1 MLDFKLQKTD
11 GRTKARAG
19 LIHTDHGTVRTPVF
33 MPVGTRGSVKAVEQR
48 ELLEINAGI
57 ILGNTYHL
65 YQRPG
70 VDILRKFGGLH
81 SFMSWP
87 RPILTDSGG
96 FQILSLSDLRKLSD
110 EGVEFRSHIDGSYH
124 FFTPEKIIE
133 VERAIGSDIMMVL
146 DECPPYP
153 SEKEYVSKSIEL
165 TRKWAMRCSDTFHGT
180 SPLYGFNQYLFA
192 IVQGGTYLDL
202 REKSAKDLVA
212 ADFDG
217 YAVGGLAVGEPAEEM
232 YGVADFVTEIL
243 PENKPRYLMGVGTPA
258 NLLEA
263 VERGIDMFD
272 CVLPTRN
279 GRNSQVFTS
288 AGKLNLRNAAYA
300 EDELPIDKDCDCY
313 ACKNFTRGYIRH
325 LFSVDE
331 IFGLQ
336 LTSLHNLRFFISL
349 MEQARIAILNDR
361 FAEFKAGT
369 LSRMNSHKKEET

>member
-1 MLDFKLQKTD
+1 MLDFKLVKKD
-11 GRTKARAG
+11 AGTKARAG
-19 LIHTDHGTVRTPVF
+19 LIQTDHGTIRTPVF

-48 ELLEINAGI
+48 ELLEINAPI

-70 VDILRKFGGLH
+70 VEILRKFGGLH

-96 FQILSLSDLRKLSD
+96 FQILSLSGLRKLSD

-124 FFTPEKIIE
+124 FFSPEKIVE
-133 VERAIGSDIMMVL
+133 VERMIGSDIMMVL

-153 SEKEYVSKSIEL
+153 SEREYVSKSIDL
-165 TRKWAMRCSDTFHGT
+165 TYNWAMRCKESFSRST
-180 SPLYGFNQYLFA
+180 PLYNFKQFLFA
-192 IVQGGTYLDL
+192 IVQGGIYLDL
-202 REKSAKDLVA
+202 REKSARQLVTG
-212 ADFDG
+212 DFDG
-217 YAVGGLAVGEPAEEM
+217 YAIGGLAVGEPVEEM
-232 YGVADFVTEIL
+232 YRVADFVTDIL
-243 PENKPRYLMGVGTPA
+243 PENKPRYLMGVGTPE

-288 AGKLNLRNAAYA
+288 AGKLNLRNAAFSDDGA
-300 EDELPIDKDCDCY
+300 PIDSECDCY
-313 ACKNFTRGYIRH
+313 ACKNFSRGYLRH
-325 LFSVDE
+325 LFNVDE

-336 LTSLHNLRFFISL
+336 LASLHNLRFFVSL
-349 MEQARIAILNDR
+349 MEQSRLAILNDR
-361 FAEFKAGT
+361 FTDFKAET
-369 LSRMNSHKKEET
+369 LSNINNHKKEET